1 MRRRSLFPFFLLT
14 ALIGAL
20 VPLSAGPAAA
30 QGAPAA
36 TLTLQQQSAWN
47 GPGRPLKIRLQA
59 TNTGGTTLT
68 HLSIAVTIEA
78 PARTRGA
85 YQEAMKSD
93 ATGTTGIGGSFPEEG
108 SIPPQAS
115 LTFSLRQSLKSLV
128 ALGES
133 ALYPVRIDLLA
144 SLRPVAT
151 LRTPMIFLTE
161 PAKLPLN
168 VSTTWVLWD
177 PLQLRPDGTLGQGPI
192 ERDIAPGGRLDLLA
206 RALGRAPPAVDVV
219 MSPVLARELQIMAGG
234 YRIARGGTI
243 EVVPKGTGGSGD
255 AQALLSTLRS
265 IAARPSTEIV
275 APPLGDPSIPALVG
289 SGLARELPALA
300 DRGRAD
306 VGSVLG
312 REPAA
317 HVTRPPLS
325 QIDPASLARLSRIG
339 ERIVLLDPGVA
350 PTPPGIAL
358 AGGASGSP
366 LPVSTLATGT
376 RTVTAV
382 VPDQQLADATGAP
395 TTKQSS
401 MLAAHVALG
410 ELAVV
415 YFETPGTPR
424 RGSAV
429 MFPERGASASRFY
442 LDFARLLSGAPWL
455 EPVTASNLVATVR
468 PPSAPAHLEPETF
481 LSFPASYRAQ
491 YEQVKGELLQFSSS
505 VLGAKPLA
513 DRLGLNLL
521 LSLSGGAVQS
531 LPTGR
536 GFLQWDSSTIE
547 RTLSGL
553 KPPPTGQTV
562 TLLELRGSVYFTVR
576 NEAPYRMKAVVRL
589 VPHGQLMVPRGDETV
604 LFLKPGESR
613 LVRMD
618 VEAEA
623 TGRFPLT
630 VQILAPEGGL
640 IAQSQMIV
648 RSTVYNRVA
657 LVVTLGA
664 ALFLLAWWG
673 RRFLPRR
680 TS

>member
-1 MRRRSLFPFFLLT
+1 MRRRSLFLFFLLT

-20 VPLSAGPAAA
+20 VPLPAGPAAA
-30 QGAPAA
+30 IDAPAA
-36 TLTLQQQSAWN
+36 TLTLQQQSPWN
-47 GPGRPLKIRLQA
+47 GPGRPLKLRLKA

-68 HLSIAVTIEA
+68 DLSVAVTVEA
-78 PARTRGA
+78 PARTRGS
-85 YQEAMKSD
+85 YLEAMKSD
-93 ATGTTGIGGSFPEEG
+93 STGTTGIGGSFPEAG
-108 SIPPQAS
+108 SIAPQAS
-115 LTFSLRQSLKSLV
+115 MTFSLHQSLKSLV

-161 PAKLPLN
+161 PPKLPLN

-177 PLQLRPDGTLGQGPI
+177 PLQIRPDGILGQGPI
-192 ERDIAPGGRLDLLA
+192 ERDIAPGGRLDLLV
-206 RALGRAPPAVDVV
+206 RALKRAPPAVNVV
-219 MSPVLARELQIMAGG
+219 MSPVLAKELEIMAGG
-234 YRIARGGTI
+234 YRIVRGGVT
-243 EVVPKGTGGSGD
+243 EVVPKGTGGSAN
-255 AQALLSTLRS
+255 AQAMLSTLRS
-265 IAARPSTEIV
+265 IAARPSVEIV
-275 APPLGDPSIPALVG
+275 APPFGDPSIAALVR

-312 REPAA
+312 RQPAA
-317 HVTRPPLS
+317 HVARPPFS
-325 QIDPASLARLSRIG
+325 QLEPASLARMSRIG
-339 ERIVLLDPGVA
+339 DRIVLLDPGVA

-358 AGGASGSP
+358 AGGAFGSP
-366 LPVSTLATGT
+366 LPVSTLAAGS

-382 VPDQQLADATGAP
+382 VPDEQLAEATRAG
-395 TTKQSS
+395 TTKQDS

-424 RGSAV
+424 RGSAI
-429 MFPERGASASRFY
+429 MFPEREASASAFY
-442 LDFARLLSGAPWL
+442 LDFARLLAGAPWL
-455 EPVTASNLVATVR
+455 TPVTASKLVATVR
-468 PPSAPAHLEPETF
+468 PPSVLSHLEPASF
-481 LSFPASYRAQ
+481 LSFPASFRAQ
-491 YEQVKGELLQFSSS
+491 YQQVQEALLRFSSS
-505 VLGAKPLA
+505 VLGAKPLT
-513 DRLGLNLL
+513 DRLGLNLQ
-521 LSLSGGAVQS
+521 LSLSGGSLRS

-536 GFLQWDSSTIE
+536 GFLQWDSSTIQ

-553 KPPPTGQTV
+553 KPPPTGRTV
-562 TLLELRGSVYFTVR
+562 TLTSLHGSVYFTVR
-576 NEAPYRMKAVVRL
+576 NDATYRMKTVVRL
-589 VPHGQLMVPRGDETV
+589 VPHGQLTVPGGEVV
-604 LFLKPGESR
+604 LYLKPGESR
-613 LVRMD
+613 LLRMD
-618 VEAEA
+618 VEAKA

-648 RSTVYNRVA
+648 RSTAYNRVA

-664 ALFLLAWWG
+664 ALFLLALWG
-673 RRFLPRR
+673 RRFLPRP